1 MVEKLLIIYYI
12 NNRNYYKDYGGKSMS
27 KLYDAL
33 NEQMNFE
40 LESAY
45 IYATMAAYLDEQNM
59 KGMTH
64 YIDEQVK
71 EEIEHAERI
80 KNFLQETGYGI
91 KYRPLDPGDGKFDS
105 INDVFEKA
113 LAHEKV
119 VTSRIHDLVKQAR
132 EEEDQ
137 RVLNLLAWFVD
148 EQIEEEDTFGVL
160 VERLERINGQWNGLY
175 ILDRELASR

>member
-1 MVEKLLIIYYI
+1 
-12 NNRNYYKDYGGKSMS
+12 MS
-27 KLYDAL
+27 KLYDNL

-45 IYATMAAYLDEQNM
+45 IYATMSAYLDSLNM

-64 YIDEQVK
+64 FVDKQVK
-71 EEIEHAERI
+71 EEIEHAMRF
-80 KNFLQETGYGI
+80 KKFLQETGYGV
-91 KYRPLDPGDGKFDS
+91 KYRALNPGDGKFDS
-105 INDVFEKA
+105 IDEVFKKA

-119 VTSRIHDLVKQAR
+119 VTSRIHALVEQAR
-132 EEEDQ
+132 EEGEQ

-148 EQIEEEDTFGVL
+148 EQIEEEDTFSVL

-175 ILDRELASR
+175 ILDKEMAER

>member
-1 MVEKLLIIYYI
+1 
-12 NNRNYYKDYGGKSMS
+12 MS
-27 KLYDAL
+27 KLYDNL

-40 LESAY
+40 FESAY
-45 IYATMAAYLDEQNM
+45 IYATMSAYLDELNM

-64 YIDEQVK
+64 FIDKQVH
-71 EEIEHAERI
+71 EEMEHANKI
-80 KNFLQETGYGI
+80 KAFLQETGYGI
-91 KYRPLDPGDGKFDS
+91 KYRPLDPGEGKFDS
-105 INDVFEKA
+105 VLDVFESA

-119 VTSRIHDLVKQAR
+119 VTSRIHDLVKEAR
-132 EEEDQ
+132 AEGEE

-175 ILDRELASR
+175 ILDRELSAR